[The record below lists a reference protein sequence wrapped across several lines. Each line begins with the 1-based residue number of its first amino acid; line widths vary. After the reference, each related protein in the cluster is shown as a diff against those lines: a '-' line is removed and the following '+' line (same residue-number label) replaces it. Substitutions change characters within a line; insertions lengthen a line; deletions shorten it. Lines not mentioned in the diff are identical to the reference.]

1 MNRDDFAH
9 ILGGYS
15 PKLVPPI
22 AVQEADAEA
31 LTLPG
36 AANVTTDLNAESGTA
51 GASVTPEPPDHVD
64 AQGGD
69 SQQVQSQPTKVRTG
83 DSETHEH
90 YWIHT
95 VTENIERGNAEFVS
109 FTMPLPSGVPIRLFG
124 LNDLRT
130 RATVNIVVLDQ
141 SVPVLGAG
149 LKVYFG
155 DRDMIEGSAPQVA
168 FQIGLIGTHEYRSR
182 KEAFIVNTEP
192 DSGDGAKVVS
202 VTVMEYTSERSED
215 VLGAKK
221 AAGKS

>member
-1 MNRDDFAH
+1 MT
-9 ILGGYS
+9 
-15 PKLVPPI
+15 P
-22 AVQEADAEA
+22 
-31 LTLPG
+31 
-36 AANVTTDLNAESGTA
+36 DL
-51 GASVTPEPPDHVD
+51 PDHVD

-109 FTMPLPSGVPIRLFG
+109 FTMPLPHGVPIRLFG

-130 RATVNIVVLDQ
+130 RANIGIVNTTMNG
-141 SVPVLGAG
+141 PELGAG
-149 LKVYFG
+149 LAVYFG
-155 DRDMIEGSAPQVA
+155 DRDMIEGAAPQVA
-168 FQIGLIGTHEYRSR
+168 FQIGLTGLHEYRSR
-182 KEAFIVNTEP
+182 KEAFIVNLASDELTL
-192 DSGDGAKVVS
+192 S